1 MSYTS
6 RPEDLQLIDY
16 AGVLRRR
23 WWLIL
28 VITVAGTLAGA
39 GYLQAA
45 HKVYTATASVYVTA
59 TSGTTNQVA
68 NGRTTGAVNL
78 DTQAQVVQSS
88 AVAQAAAKLMHAT
101 DTVPQL
107 LGRVSVAVPA
117 NSQVL
122 AISCQASTPDKAAS
136 CAQSFAQAY
145 LSYSSAATTASV
157 NSQISVLQ
165 SKINGLQSASAKL
178 TVAAAN
184 LPLNSSQRATAEEQL
199 KSDHSQLSSLNSQ
212 VAQLTAALANPSGG
226 SIISNALPP
235 SKPSSPKPL
244 LIVPSGLLAGLLIGL
259 VLAFL
264 TDRRQRRIRRP
275 QDVTRADVPVLMSL
289 PARGPAPELT
299 LAAPRSPLGRE
310 FSELAHVLT
319 GAMGVGRHVILVSGI
334 IRGQGASL
342 VAANLAAA
350 LSRNQPDVTM
360 VCADLEG
367 SVIPD
372 MVGLPSEPGLTDVL
386 AGGELADDAGRRL
399 ATAPRLR
406 VIPPGSDAGLDAEDI
421 RQDAMERMLDDLR
434 TDSRWVVLEGP
445 AVTSRPDVSTLA
457 HLADAAVL
465 VAEVPRTRSD
475 QLLDGVEHLGK
486 MGAPVLGVALL
497 PAPRGSGPPLRMAS
511 RQASLAADAAPQER
525 RAIPAVSPDDVP
537 VNGDR
542 PAPGH
547 VVADDA
553 PTAPFRN

>member
-39 GYLQAA
+39 VYLHAA

-212 VAQLTAALANPSGG
+212 VAQLTVALANPSGG
-226 SIISNALPP
+226 SIISSALPP

-289 PARGPAPELT
+289 PAQGPAPELT

-350 LSRNQPDVTM
+350 LSRNQPDVTL

-372 MVGLPSEPGLTDVL
+372 LVGLPPEPGLTDVL

-399 ATAPRLR
+399 AAAPRLR

-434 TDSRWVVLEGP
+434 TDSRWIVLEGP

-511 RQASLAADAAPQER
+511 RLASLVADAASQER
-525 RAIPAVSPDDVP
+525 RAIPAVSRDDVP